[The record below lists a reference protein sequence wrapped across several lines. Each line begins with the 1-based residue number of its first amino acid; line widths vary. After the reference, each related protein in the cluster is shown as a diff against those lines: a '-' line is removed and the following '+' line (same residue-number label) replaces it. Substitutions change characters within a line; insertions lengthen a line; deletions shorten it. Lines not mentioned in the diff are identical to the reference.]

1 MKIVIKRKKGKKDS
15 VILIT
20 IALLMLFVTRI
31 IGNPIL
37 GGLAV
42 VFAMAVVAA
51 DITAMIGDSIRKRKE
66 EEDA

>member
-1 MKIVIKRKKGKKDS
+1 MKKGKKDT
-15 VILIT
+15 INLMT
-20 IALLMLFVTRI
+20 IALLMLIVTGI

-51 DITAMIGDSIRKRKE
+51 VITARIGNFIRKRKE
-66 EEDA
+66 DS